1 MPISKKAHSLEKLC
15 GEYRTKH
22 VILEIYDEMQKA
34 IESGEPYQT
43 RLDPAPADAAVAHDA
58 RGGVEV

>member
-1 MPISKKAHSLEKLC
+1 MISQEKKQC
-15 GEYRTKH
+15 GECGTKR

-43 RLDPAPADAAVAHDA
+43 RLDLPPADPVVAYAAYI
-58 RGGVEV
+58 GFLT

>member
-1 MPISKKAHSLEKLC
+1 MISQEKKQC

-43 RLDPAPADAAVAHDA
+43 RLDFLPADPAVAHA
-58 RGGVEV
+58 ACAGFGA